1 MSPQELAQLVV
12 KIKTDTYNKKQ
23 ILLNSHNKKTK
34 LKLDGTSNNRDE
46 KAKKVLSDKIAWYFG
61 RLLLFCS

>member
-12 KIKTDTYNKKQ
+12 KIKTDAYNKKQ

-46 KAKKVLSDKIAWYFG
+46 RAKKVLSDKIAWYFG

>member
-1 MSPQELAQLVV
+1 MSPQELAQLLV
-12 KIKTDTYNKKQ
+12 KIKTDAYNKKQ

-46 KAKKVLSDKIAWYFG
+46 RAKKVLSDKIA
-61 RLLLFCS
+61 